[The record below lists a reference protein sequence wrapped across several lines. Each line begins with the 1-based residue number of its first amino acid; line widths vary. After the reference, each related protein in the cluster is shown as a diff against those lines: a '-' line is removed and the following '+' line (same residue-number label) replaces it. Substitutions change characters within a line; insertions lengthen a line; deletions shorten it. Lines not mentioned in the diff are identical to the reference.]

1 MKLLS
6 YFFFYTY
13 IGLVSIAG
21 FWGAF
26 LGAGYDQQ
34 LLFNFDIEALG
45 ETTQANV
52 LTQYRFLRAM
62 ELGYGF
68 FAIAFRK
75 EIFSVRKFNI
85 LFLAIMVSGVLA
97 RVVSLIFDGSPSWIF
112 YFFMIYEAIG
122 AAIIYIY
129 SQKEVYNPATNFTGA
144 AGMSEDT
151 GQL

>member
-13 IGLVSIAG
+13 IGLVLLAG

-34 LLFNFDIEALG
+34 LLFDLDIGALE

-62 ELGYGF
+62 ELGYGL
-68 FAIAFRK
+68 FAVVFRK
-75 EIFSVRKFNI
+75 EIFTLKKFNI
-85 LFLAIMVSGVLA
+85 LFLGIMMAGVLA
-97 RVVSLIFDGSPSWIF
+97 RVVSLIFDGSPNWIF

-122 AAIIYIY
+122 AAIIYMY
-129 SQKEVYNPATNFTGA
+129 SRKEINKPIDDYSGSI
-144 AGMSEDT
+144 GMP
-151 GQL
+151 